1 LKSRQRS
8 KWQFDE
14 LVEIFTKAVFHY
26 LCGVHRRE
34 ASALVELSFKLPP
47 KIKEMTLTIAE
58 QLIEKGEKLGLQKG
72 KKMGEELLKK
82 KTLAI
87 VTNLVKKFPEWS
99 DDQICEIANV
109 EAVFVK
115 KVRAN
120 LHKKDNPLA

>member
-1 LKSRQRS
+1 
-8 KWQFDE
+8 
-14 LVEIFTKAVFHY
+14 
-26 LCGVHRRE
+26 
-34 ASALVELSFKLPP
+34 
-47 KIKEMTLTIAE
+47 MTLTIAE
-58 QLIEKGEKLGLQKG
+58 QLIEKGEKLGLQKGEKLGLQKG

-115 KVRAN
+115 KVRAD
-120 LHKKDNPLA
+120 LHKKDKPSA

>member
-1 LKSRQRS
+1 
-8 KWQFDE
+8 
-14 LVEIFTKAVFHY
+14 LVEQT
-26 LCGVHRRE
+26 
-34 ASALVELSFKLPP
+34 FKLPP

-72 KKMGEELLKK
+72 EKLGLQKGEKMGEELLKK

-99 DDQICEIANV
+99 DDQICEIANL

-115 KVRAN
+115 KVRTD
-120 LHKKDNPLA
+120 LQTKDNPSA